1 MKQNKRK
8 ERRTL
13 LGKWCPTFSFYFFAA
28 SLFCCCRRCCCG
40 CCCCCCCCFIFP
52 ARQLRCFIR
61 LVYWFAAAFPSGS
74 IWVTRCFAFFE
85 ILEDSMTSFL
95 FFCVRGPTTGFHC
108 GSGPT
113 LADVLTFFDVVDPDL
128 YQSLRIC
135 EFYKDFFFTV
145 CLVSV
150 AVTVWFSPA
159 FGIFFLTFWDA
170 FSNNFF
176 EMVDPNLNES

>member
-1 MKQNKRK
+1 
-8 ERRTL
+8 
-13 LGKWCPTFSFYFFAA
+13 
-28 SLFCCCRRCCCG
+28 
-40 CCCCCCCCFIFP
+40 
-52 ARQLRCFIR
+52 
-61 LVYWFAAAFPSGS
+61 
-74 IWVTRCFAFFE
+74 
-85 ILEDSMTSFL
+85 MTSFL

-159 FGIFFLTFWDA
+159 FGIFFLTF
-170 FSNNFF
+170 
-176 EMVDPNLNES
+176 